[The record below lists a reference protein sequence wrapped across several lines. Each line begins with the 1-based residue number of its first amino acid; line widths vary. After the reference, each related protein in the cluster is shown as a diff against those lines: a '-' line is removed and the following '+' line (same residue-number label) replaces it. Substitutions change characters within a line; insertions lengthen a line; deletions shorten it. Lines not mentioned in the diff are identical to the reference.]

1 MKKIFF
7 TTAFIFFLIAS
18 CHESNVENKD
28 IEKIFVHCDDVKGI
42 SHNDYFEN
50 IELINLET
58 SKNSLIHKINRLYF
72 FKEKIYILDKKQNSI
87 FVFGQ
92 NGKFHRKIKN
102 EGRGPEEYIQ
112 IGDFTIDEKE
122 NEIIVSMEI
131 PKKVYRYNLSGNF
144 INSFK
149 VNDCYGAYISVIGNK
164 VVLASINEKYNYTT
178 HEYNKFTGEFIKSTD
193 EKCNNSYNYPMIRGM
208 YPNMIKSS
216 KSYYNQPLD
225 RYIYSL
231 NDSAKRRK
239 YLINFGENNL
249 PINIKNKL
257 VDFNILGYCRKN
269 NYKTL
274 INSFR
279 DNEDYIFFRYEPASF
294 VLHNKKSQNTQ
305 VFNHIMDSN
314 TGMNIYNIFPH
325 DGWFN
330 GVVSILN
337 PINIISRAELIEK
350 NNIEIED
357 STLFNLRSKIT
368 ESDNP
373 IILKYAFK

>member
-18 CHESNVENKD
+18 CNESNVEKKD
-28 IEKIFVHCDDVKGI
+28 IEKIFVDCDDVEGI

-58 SKNSLIHKINRLYF
+58 SQKSLIHKINRLYF

-87 FVFGQ
+87 FVFDKTGR
-92 NGKFHRKIKN
+92 FFRKIRN
-102 EGRGPEEYIQ
+102 VGRGPGEYIQ
-112 IGDFTIDEKE
+112 IGDFTIDEKN

-144 INSFK
+144 NNSFK
-149 VNDCYGAYISVIGNK
+149 VNDCYGAFISIVGNK
-164 VVLASINEKYNYTT
+164 IVLSGINEKYDYTT
-178 HEYNKFTGEFIKSTD
+178 HEYNKSTGEFIKSTD
-193 EKCNNSYNYPMIRGM
+193 KKCKNSYNYPMIRGM

-225 RYIYSL
+225 RYIFSL
-231 NDSAKRRK
+231 NDSAKRRR
-239 YLINFGENNL
+239 YLIDFGENNL

-257 VDFNILGYCRKN
+257 VDFNILGYCREN
-269 NYKTL
+269 NFKTL

-279 DNEDYIFFRYEPASF
+279 DNEDYLFFRYEPASF
-294 VLHNKKSQNTQ
+294 VLYNKETQHTQ

-325 DGWFN
+325 DGSFN
-330 GVVSILN
+330 GVVSIMN

-357 STLFNLRSKIT
+357 STLFNLRSKVT

-373 IILKYAFK
+373 IILRYAFR